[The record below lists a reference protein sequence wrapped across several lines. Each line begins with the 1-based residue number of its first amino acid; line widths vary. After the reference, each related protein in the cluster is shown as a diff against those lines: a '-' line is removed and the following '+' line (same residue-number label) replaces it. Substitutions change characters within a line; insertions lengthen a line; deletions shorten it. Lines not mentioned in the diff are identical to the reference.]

1 MILIDTVMQSNKQK
15 SDTHKSNRI
24 YLPNI
29 ARMLERSVKTVW
41 VPFVHIIVDR

>member
-1 MILIDTVMQSNKQK
+1 MILIDTVMQLNKQI
-15 SDTHKSNRI
+15 SDTHKSNRT